1 MQRTPKPYISE
12 QMPTPLAISEMAT
25 LVSGLH
31 FCASFHFTSFISLLE
46 IIEV

>member
-1 MQRTPKPYISE
+1 MQRTPKLYMSE

-31 FCASFHFTSFISLLE
+31 FCASFHSIHFTSLFPKWKS
-46 IIEV
+46 